1 MVYFC
6 SEKTVELDR
15 MVKMMKKQQFSEIPG
30 FDTWVS
36 VELLSKG
43 WSTDK
48 KYIVKT
54 KAGEKLL
61 LRIADAESFEQ
72 KKKEYDIIC
81 KYATLGFEMSKP
93 LSFGLCD
100 NGQHTYIL
108 LTWVEGEDLEEALP
122 KLTEEEQYQLGR
134 SAGRIL
140 KQIHSIPVAQED
152 IPAQTKKAKKLMQL
166 ERYEQSAVRIPGD
179 ETAVQYVKDNI
190 DKLWLESP
198 VYMHGDF
205 HPGNLILTSK
215 KTLGV
220 IDFNRWEVGDPYE
233 EFYKLESFGVEVS
246 APYCIGQ
253 IDAYFND
260 KVPMPF
266 WETLAVYVAH
276 ASLFSIKWTE
286 KFGQKEID
294 GMVRRCRAAME
305 HYDGFTKVVPSWY
318 DAGLK

>member
-1 MVYFC
+1 M
-6 SEKTVELDR
+6 
-15 MVKMMKKQQFSEIPG
+15 KQQFSDIPG
-30 FDTWVS
+30 FGTWES

-61 LRIADAESFEQ
+61 LRIADAECFEQ

-93 LSFGLCD
+93 LVFGLCD
-100 NGQHTYIL
+100 KGQLTYML
-108 LTWVEGEDLEEALP
+108 LTWVEGEDLEDALP
-122 KLTEEEQYQLGR
+122 KLTEKEQYELGR

-140 KQIHSIPVAQED
+140 SQIHSIPVAEED
-152 IPAQTKKAKKLMQL
+152 IPAQSKIMKKLTQL
-166 ERYEQSAVRIPGD
+166 ERYEQSAVRIAGD
-179 ETAVQYVKDNI
+179 ETAIQYVKDNI
-190 DKLWLESP
+190 HKLWLESP

-205 HPGNLILTSK
+205 HPGNLILTPN

-246 APYCIGQ
+246 VPYCIGQ
-253 IDAYFND
+253 IDAYFNNE
-260 KVPMPF
+260 VPMQF

-276 ASLFSIKWTE
+276 ASLFSIKWAE

-294 GMVRRCRAAME
+294 GMVVRCKAAME
-305 HYDGFTKVVPSWY
+305 HYDGFKSVVPSWY
-318 DAGLK
+318 VEYKKDN

>member
-1 MVYFC
+1 MN
-6 SEKTVELDR
+6 
-15 MVKMMKKQQFSEIPG
+15 QQFSDIPG
-30 FDTWVS
+30 FDTWAN

-54 KAGEKLL
+54 KAGETLL

-72 KKKEYDIIC
+72 KKKEYEIIC
-81 KYATLGFEMSKP
+81 KYATLGFEMSNP
-93 LSFGLCD
+93 LGFGTCG
-100 NGQHTYIL
+100 NGKYTYML

-122 KLTEEEQYQLGR
+122 KLSEEEQYQLGR

-140 KQIHSIPVAQED
+140 HQIHSIPVDACD
-152 IPAQTKKAKKLMQL
+152 VPKQTKKEKKLMQL
-166 ERYEQSAVRIPGD
+166 GRYEDSTVRIAND
-179 ETAVQYVKDNI
+179 ETVVKYVKENM
-190 DKLWLESP
+190 DKLWLEPP

-205 HPGNLILTSK
+205 HPGNLIFTSD

-246 APYCIGQ
+246 VPYCIGQ
-253 IDAYFND
+253 IDAYFSD
-260 KVPMPF
+260 KVPMQF

-276 ASLFSIKWTE
+276 ASLYSIKWAE
-286 KFGQKEID
+286 KFGQEDID
-294 GMVRRCRAAME
+294 GMVRRCQAAME
-305 HYDGFTKVVPSWY
+305 HYDGFSKVVPGWY
-318 DAGLK
+318 LEYKK

>member
-1 MVYFC
+1 MN
-6 SEKTVELDR
+6 
-15 MVKMMKKQQFSEIPG
+15 KQFEDIPG
-30 FDTWVS
+30 YNTWES
-36 VELLSKG
+36 VEAVSKG
-43 WSTDK
+43 WSADK

-54 KAGEKLL
+54 KSGEKLL
-61 LRIADAESFEQ
+61 LRIADAESLEQ

-81 KYATLGFEMSKP
+81 KYAKLGFEMSMP
-93 LSFGLCD
+93 LGFGLCD
-100 NGQHTYIL
+100 NGGHTYML

-122 KLTEEEQYQLGR
+122 KLTEAEQYELGR

-140 KQIHSIPVAQED
+140 RQIHSIPVAQED
-152 IPAQTKKAKKLMQL
+152 IPVQTKKAKKLMQL
-166 ERYEQSAVRIPGD
+166 ERYEESQVRIAGD

-190 DKLWLESP
+190 DKLWLEPP

-205 HPGNLILTSK
+205 HPGNLILTPK

-246 APYCIGQ
+246 VSYCIGQ

-260 KVPMPF
+260 EVPMKF

-276 ASLFSIKWTE
+276 ASLYSIKWAE
-286 KFGQKEID
+286 KFGQEDID
-294 GMVRRCRAAME
+294 GMVRRCLAAME
-305 HYDGFTKVVPSWY
+305 HYAGFTKVIPVWY
-318 DAGLK
+318 EERRRLL

>member
-1 MVYFC
+1 MN
-6 SEKTVELDR
+6 K
-15 MVKMMKKQQFSEIPG
+15 QFSDIPG
-30 FDTWVS
+30 FETWES

-72 KKKEYDIIC
+72 KKKEYEIIC
-81 KYATLGFEMSKP
+81 KYAKLGSEMSKP
-93 LSFGLCD
+93 LGFGLCD
-100 NGQHTYIL
+100 NGEHTYML

-122 KLTEEEQYQLGR
+122 KLTEEEQYELGR

-140 KQIHSIPVAQED
+140 RQIHSILVAEED
-152 IPAQTKKAKKLMQL
+152 IPAQTKKMKKLAQL
-166 ERYEQSAVRIPGD
+166 ERYEQSEVRIAND
-179 ETAVQYVKDNI
+179 ETAVQYVKDNM
-190 DKLWLESP
+190 DKLWLEKP

-205 HPGNLILTSK
+205 HPGNLILTPN

-233 EFYKLESFGVEVS
+233 EFYKLESFGVEISV
-246 APYCIGQ
+246 PYCIGQ

-260 KVPMPF
+260 EVPQQF

-276 ASLFSIKWTE
+276 ASLYSIKWAE
-286 KFGQKEID
+286 KFGQEDID
-294 GMVRRCRAAME
+294 GMVRRCLAAME
-305 HYDGFTKVVPSWY
+305 HYDGFTKVVPCWY
-318 DAGLK
+318 KNR

>member
-1 MVYFC
+1 MVIVL
-6 SEKTVELDR
+6 KR
-15 MVKMMKKQQFSEIPG
+15 
-30 FDTWVS
+30 
-36 VELLSKG
+36 VELLEKG
-43 WSTDK
+43 YSTDK

-54 KAGEKLL
+54 KSEEKLL
-61 LRIADAESFEQ
+61 LRIADASVHEQ
-72 KKKEYDIIC
+72 KQKEYEIIY
-81 KYATLGFEMSKP
+81 KYAKLGFEMSKP
-93 LSFGLCD
+93 LACGLC
-100 NGQHTYIL
+100 NGGNLSFML
-108 LTWVEGEDLEEALP
+108 LTWVDGEDLETAMHTLS
-122 KLTEEEQYQLGR
+122 EEEQYQLGR

-190 DKLWLESP
+190 DKLWQEPP

-205 HPGNLILTSK
+205 HPGNLIFTPK

-246 APYCIGQ
+246 VPYCIGQ
-253 IDAYFND
+253 IDAYFNNE
-260 KVPMPF
+260 VPAPF

-276 ASLFSIKWTE
+276 ASLFSIRWAE

>member
-1 MVYFC
+1 MN
-6 SEKTVELDR
+6 
-15 MVKMMKKQQFSEIPG
+15 QQFSDIPG
-30 FDTWVS
+30 FSSWES
-36 VELLSKG
+36 VEPLSKG

-61 LRIADAESFEQ
+61 LRIADAESYEQ
-72 KKKEYDIIC
+72 KKKEYEIIC

-93 LSFGLCD
+93 LDCGFCD
-100 NGQHTYIL
+100 NGEHSYML

-122 KLTEEEQYQLGR
+122 KLSEEEQYELGR
-134 SAGRIL
+134 SAGHIL
-140 KQIHSIPVAQED
+140 RQIHSIPVAPED

-166 ERYEQSAVRIPGD
+166 ERYEQSEVRIADD
-179 ETAVQYVKDNI
+179 EIAVQYVKDNI
-190 DKLWLESP
+190 DKLWLEPP

-205 HPGNLILTSK
+205 HPGNLILTPE

-246 APYCIGQ
+246 VPYCIGQ
-253 IDAYFND
+253 IEAYFND
-260 KVPMPF
+260 EVPMQF

-276 ASLFSIKWTE
+276 ASLFSIKWAE
-286 KFGQKEID
+286 KFGQKDID
-294 GMVRRCRAAME
+294 GMVIRCRAAME
-305 HYDGFTKVVPSWY
+305 HYDNFRKVVPGWY
-318 DAGLK
+318 EEYKNENSNL